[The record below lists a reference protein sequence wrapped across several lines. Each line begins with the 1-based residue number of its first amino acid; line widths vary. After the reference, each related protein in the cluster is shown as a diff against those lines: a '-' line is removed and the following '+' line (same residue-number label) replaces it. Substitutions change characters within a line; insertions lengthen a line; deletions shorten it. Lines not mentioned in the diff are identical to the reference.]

1 MIPHMSTPRPLV
13 GPKGKPLVG
22 SLPDLAPPLTRFD
35 RIQRWRREYGDIFR
49 VTMGPS
55 HPPMVIC
62 LDPVAVKRVLLDNA
76 KNYPKSRQYDK
87 LKPLLGEGLLTSSGD
102 FWLRQRR
109 MMQPYFHQKYVAT
122 LLPPMVAATQDL
134 IARWNQRP
142 AGSPPL
148 DVARELM
155 GLTLRIVGLTL
166 LGTEVS
172 QESGS
177 VGRALGIS
185 LEAGAKSFF
194 RLVDVPQWLP
204 TPDNRKVQA
213 ARAELDKVV
222 FAIIRD
228 RRAAGPKGE
237 DAPRDLLDMLV
248 EARDEETGE
257 GMSDQALRDEVMT
270 IFLAGHET
278 TATALA
284 WTLYLLSKHPEARRR
299 VQEEVRE
306 VLGDR
311 APTWD
316 DLPKLAYTGRVID
329 ESMRLYPPIYVIQKT
344 AIEADELGGFA
355 IPAGQD
361 VTISIYALHHHP
373 QHWENPEGFD
383 PDRFLPERSEGRER
397 FAFMP
402 FGGGG
407 RICIGNGFATV
418 EAKVVLAMLARSFD
432 LDLVPAHPVVP
443 TPMITLRPKHGLL
456 MDIHPRGAN

>member
-1 MIPHMSTPRPLV
+1 MSTPRPLV
-13 GPKGKPLVG
+13 GPPGKPLVG
-22 SLPDLAPPLTRFD
+22 NLPDLAPALTRFD

-49 VTMGPS
+49 VSMGPT
-55 HPPMVIC
+55 HPPMV
-62 LDPVAVKRVLLDNA
+62 LLMDPVAVKRVLLDNA
-76 KNYPKSRQYDK
+76 KNYPKSKQYDK
-87 LKPLLGEGLLTSSGD
+87 LKPLLGEGLLTSGGD

-109 MMQPYFHQKYVAT
+109 MMQPYFHQKYVAS

-134 IARWNQRP
+134 IARWQARP

-148 DVARELM
+148 DIANELM

-172 QESGS
+172 HDAGS
-177 VGRALGIS
+177 VGHALGVS
-185 LEAGAKSFF
+185 LEAGARSFF
-194 RLVDVPQWLP
+194 RLIDVPQWLP
-204 TPDNRKVQA
+204 TPDNRKIQA
-213 ARAELDKVV
+213 ARAELDRVV
-222 FAIIRD
+222 FDVIRN
-228 RRAAGPKGE
+228 RREGTKPA
-237 DAPRDLLDMLV
+237 DAPRDLLDMLL
-248 EARDEETGE
+248 EARNEETNE
-257 GMSDQALRDEVMT
+257 GMTDQALRDEVMT

-278 TATALA
+278 TAAALG
-284 WTLYLLSKHPEARRR
+284 WTVYLLSKHPEARRR
-299 VQEEVRE
+299 VQAEVAE

-316 DLPKLAYTGRVID
+316 DLPKLAYTGRVIE
-329 ESMRLYPPIYVIQKT
+329 ESMRLYPPIYVIQKS

-373 QHWENPEGFD
+373 AHWENPEGFD
-383 PDRFLPERSEGRER
+383 PDRFLPEHSEGRER
-397 FAFMP
+397 FAYMP

-443 TPMITLRPKHGLL
+443 VPMITLRPKHGLL
-456 MDIHPRGAN
+456 MDVRARGAT